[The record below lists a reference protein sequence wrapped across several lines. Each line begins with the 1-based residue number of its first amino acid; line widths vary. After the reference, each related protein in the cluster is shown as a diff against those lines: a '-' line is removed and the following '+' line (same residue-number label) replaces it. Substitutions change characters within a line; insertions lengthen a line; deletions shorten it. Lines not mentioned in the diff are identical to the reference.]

1 MRQTSIQAFY
11 KVKESG
17 ILSKLRLKVYE
28 IVCYHGPLTANEMR
42 KYADSE
48 ANSGVFSTRLS
59 ELQRMGAV
67 ETVGKRPCNT
77 TGHVA
82 LVWDITGDMPTKHE
96 NPYGHLRSVKKAK
109 KKEVLDKISILSESE
124 NTNLR
129 NRIIL
134 KSIYSLVDEL

>member
-11 KVKESG
+11 KVKASG

-42 KYADSE
+42 GHVNTE

-67 ETVGKRPCNT
+67 KVVGKRPCNT

-82 LVWDITGDMPTKHE
+82 LVWDITGDMPVKHE
-96 NPYGHLRSVKKAK
+96 NPYGHLRAVRKAK
-109 KKEVLDKISILSESE
+109 KKEVLDKILILSDR
-124 NTNLR
+124 TDLR
-129 NRIIL
+129 TSIVL